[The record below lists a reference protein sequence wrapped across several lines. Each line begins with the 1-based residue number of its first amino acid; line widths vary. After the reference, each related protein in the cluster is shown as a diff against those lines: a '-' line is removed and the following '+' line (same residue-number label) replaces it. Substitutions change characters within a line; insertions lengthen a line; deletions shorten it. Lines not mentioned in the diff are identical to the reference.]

1 MLTTLTTSIWR
12 TSAAASTTLAWSAAS
27 AKVSTPASPG
37 LAVGTSEL
45 LGLGGS
51 LLLVV
56 GAVVVVGW
64 LYSRSQGLR
73 GVASDVINVVAA
85 QALGPKERII
95 LVEVGG
101 KQIVLGMTA
110 QQVQTLHVFDEPVAT
125 SNQVEPVGSAFA
137 KRLRSAIR
145 GAAK

>member
-1 MLTTLTTSIWR
+1 MLATLVKRTWR
-12 TSAAASTTLAWSAAS
+12 LSCAAIATLAWSAA
-27 AKVSTPASPG
+27 AAEDTTTSPG
-37 LAVGTSEL
+37 LPVANSEL
-45 LGLGGS
+45 LGLAGS
-51 LLLVV
+51 LVLVI

-64 LYSRSQGLR
+64 LYSRTQGLR

-110 QQVQTLHVFDEPVAT
+110 QQVQTLHVFDEPVAA
-125 SNQVEPVGSAFA
+125 SGQAEPVASAFA
-137 KRLRSAIR
+137 KRLRSVIR
-145 GAAK
+145 GAAQ